1 MCVCARAC
9 VRACVC
15 VRVRACVCMFVCM
28 CVCVHVFCVC
38 ICQERETR
46 VCLLMITRAFVAA
59 LKKHAG
65 QYRFSGLPSWFAHAH
80 IKERQRTGSA
90 IHASEH
96 SAPGQT
102 SPSSRVAGQRGTVCA
117 PRTSILRAHLEWELP
132 MMQAGV
138 VPLRNWSRGVRCV
151 VRGVERR
158 GEEGYRPARWNFGLW
173 NFLDQGKNLVFPTPG
188 RACVVG
194 AEYQPV
200 YGL

>member
-1 MCVCARAC
+1 M
-9 VRACVC
+9 
-15 VRVRACVCMFVCM
+15 
-28 CVCVHVFCVC
+28 
-38 ICQERETR
+38 
-46 VCLLMITRAFVAA
+46 AA
-59 LKKHAG
+59 LKKRAG

-138 VPLRNWSRGVRCV
+138 VPLRNWSRGVLCV

-158 GEEGYRPARWNFGLW
+158 EMEGERG
-173 NFLDQGKNLVFPTPG
+173 TM
-188 RACVVG
+188 
-194 AEYQPV
+194 
-200 YGL
+200 

>member
-1 MCVCARAC
+1 MCVCARA
-9 VRACVC
+9 RACVC
-15 VRVRACVCMFVCM
+15 VCVCVRVCVCMFVCM

-102 SPSSRVAGQRGTVCA
+102 SPSGKFASSRAERHGVCA
-117 PRTSILRAHLEWELP
+117 PDEHFARAPDEWELP

-138 VPLRNWSRGVRCV
+138 VPRFSIT
-151 VRGVERR
+151 
-158 GEEGYRPARWNFGLW
+158 
-173 NFLDQGKNLVFPTPG
+173 LD
-188 RACVVG
+188 
-194 AEYQPV
+194 
-200 YGL
+200 